1 LIEILKKRPW
11 FLPGAS
17 NQKKVLLNSFIIKQA
32 IVSRAPVST
41 GAIIKKF
48 SMNRF
53 LNKIIIVESGC
64 WEWQAGMR
72 GTTGYG
78 AFKHEGKVIDA
89 HRFSYELHKGKIPAG
104 MLVCHKCDNRKCVNP
119 DHLIFGIAQGQYQD
133 AVNKGRIDFINR
145 NQNLQNTH
153 RLAHMIG
160 AAVVM
165 VVWS

>member
-1 LIEILKKRPW
+1 
-11 FLPGAS
+11 
-17 NQKKVLLNSFIIKQA
+17 
-32 IVSRAPVST
+32 
-41 GAIIKKF
+41 
-48 SMNRF
+48 MNRF

-119 DHLIFGIAQGQYQD
+119 DHLFLGSHKDNYQD

-145 NQNLQNTH
+145 NQNLQKHPSFGAYDRGCRCDGCMELKRNKQKMY
-153 RLAHMIG
+153 RLQRKVG
-160 AAVVM
+160 
-165 VVWS
+165 